1 MIHHQFF
8 NTARLSEG
16 RPQTSFSGKC
26 TEARFVIFF
35 VGQNMAYPRPSGLQP
50 LFMPPSAMPAFPPPF
65 AKCFMF
71 KM

>member
-35 VGQNMAYPRPSGLQP
+35 CGPKHGLPAPVRFAAPVYAAVRHARFPSP
-50 LFMPPSAMPAFPPPF
+50 VRE
-65 AKCFMF
+65 MF
-71 KM
+71 YV